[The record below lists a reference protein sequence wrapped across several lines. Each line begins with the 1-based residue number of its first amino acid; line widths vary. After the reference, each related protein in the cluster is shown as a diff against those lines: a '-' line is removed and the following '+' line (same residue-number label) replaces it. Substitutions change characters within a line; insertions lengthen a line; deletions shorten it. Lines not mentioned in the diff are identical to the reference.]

1 MLEQTYLKK
10 TKFVSFGKVKGSTD
24 LCQKLQWADENM
36 APKPVVMK
44 NIGENGEKC
53 ALIWDKHHYSD
64 LTTANTFFATKRLWR
79 KHRNQD
85 VYRVWD
91 FQLDFECNVFIPK
104 SILKELVFL
113 PFTAL
118 EDGRPCCFEGDPF
131 HDIKETSNSFFIT
144 NNDGIAAEETKVVEN
159 NYSSD
164 EGSPIP
170 PPRPYNLSRKKI
182 DFTMEDL
189 QNDVEDENG
198 DNSFE
203 GQALPSTS
211 SMKCQPKRN
220 CKIKQNLVVNQ
231 ETETPKDGS
240 DYDKSIGEEQG
251 KSSSESDSDWYDYPE
266 DNNYVVQYCSSPERP
281 FSSRDQYHSGEEMEN
296 WNE

>member
-24 LCQKLQWADENM
+24 LCQKLQCADENM

-131 HDIKETSNSFFIT
+131 HDVKETSNSFFII
-144 NNDGIAAEETKVVEN
+144 NNDGIAAEETKVVE
-159 NYSSD
+159 
-164 EGSPIP
+164 
-170 PPRPYNLSRKKI
+170 KI
-182 DFTMEDL
+182 IHQMKDL
-189 QNDVEDENG
+189 QYLLHG
-198 DNSFE
+198 HTIYQ
-203 GQALPSTS
+203 GRKLTLQWKICKMMWR
-211 SMKCQPKRN
+211 MKMETTVLKVKLC
-220 CKIKQNLVVNQ
+220 LVLHQ
-231 ETETPKDGS
+231 
-240 DYDKSIGEEQG
+240 
-251 KSSSESDSDWYDYPE
+251 
-266 DNNYVVQYCSSPERP
+266 
-281 FSSRDQYHSGEEMEN
+281 
-296 WNE
+296 